1 MKPSFMQYDTSYVG
15 LSPQGENIKR
25 MMFYDYPKWVPVQ
38 VFFLSACLTKYKT
51 AINEIMEKHKRL
63 FPQYDRVDENNPV
76 EYKDFYVEGEVTD
89 CWGCVWKNL
98 HGGMVGKVAGH
109 PLEHWDNFEEW
120 KKHIPNPET
129 DGILGPKDWDGIAK
143 EIQKKKEQGLFSPD
157 FALPH
162 GFHFMLMWDL
172 RGFENFMLD
181 MLIGEPRLG
190 ELMEIIMQYNNYS
203 VKKILD
209 LGTPFLG
216 LAEDL
221 GIQNNLPVSKELW
234 NRYVRPGYE
243 ITAGEAKKRSIPVYL
258 HSDGHILPIIQDLIE
273 LGITLL
279 NPQSRA
285 NGIQPLR
292 EHVFR
297 KVAINLDLDRQLFP
311 VAEKA
316 DIKKHIDEIFDA
328 FYLPEGGLMLNIEIN
343 EDVPLNIMDYLFSLV
358 EDYCGLPN
366 PENTNFSKVGLF

>member
-1 MKPSFMQYDTSYVG
+1 MEVDFSIYDTSYKC

-25 MMFYDYPKWVPVQ
+25 MMFFDYPKWVPVQ
-38 VFFLSACLTKYKT
+38 VSFLPACLNKYKGM
-51 AINEIMEKHKRL
+51 INELMEKHLRL
-63 FPQYDRVDENNPV
+63 FPQYERIEEDKPI

-109 PLEHWDNFEEW
+109 PLENWEHFEEW

-129 DGILGPKDWDGIAK
+129 DGILGPKNWEEIAK
-143 EIQKKKEQGLFSPD
+143 DIQIKKESGIFSPD
-157 FALPH
+157 FPLPH

-172 RGFENFMLD
+172 RGFESFMLD
-181 MLIGEPRLG
+181 MLMEEPRLM
-190 ELMEIIMQYNNYS
+190 ELMNIIMRYNNYS

-221 GIQNNLPVSKELW
+221 GIQNNLPISKELW
-234 NRYVRPGYE
+234 DKYVKPGYE
-243 ITAGEAKKRSIPVYL
+243 ITVGEAKKKGIPVYL
-258 HSDGHILPIIQDLIE
+258 HSDGHILPIIPDLID

-279 NPQSRA
+279 NPQIRA

-292 EHVFR
+292 EYVFKR
-297 KVAINLDLDRQLFP
+297 VAINLDLDRQLFP
-311 VAEKA
+311 VAEKK
-316 DIKKHIDEIFDA
+316 DIKRHIHEVFSA
-328 FYLPEGGLMLNIEIN
+328 FYLPEGGFMLNVEMN
-343 EDVPLNIMDYLFSLV
+343 EDVSLEIMDYLFSIV
-358 EDYCGLPN
+358 EDYCNLPN
-366 PENTNFSKVGLF
+366 PEDTNFSKIGLF

>member
-1 MKPSFMQYDTSYVG
+1 MQYDMSYTG

-25 MMFYDYPKWVPVQ
+25 MMFYDYPRWVPVQ
-38 VFFLSACLTKYKT
+38 IFFLPACVNKYKT
-51 AINEIMEKHKRL
+51 ALNTLMERHRRL
-63 FPQYDRVDENNPV
+63 FPQFDMIDENNPV

-89 CWGCVWKNL
+89 CWGCVWKNV

-109 PLEHWDNFEEW
+109 PLGNWDNFEEW
-120 KKHIPNPET
+120 KKHIPNPEV
-129 DGILGPKDWDGIAK
+129 DGILGPKNWEGIMK
-143 EIQKKKEQGLFSPD
+143 EIQDKKNRGLFSPD
-157 FALPH
+157 FPLPH
-162 GFHFMLMWDL
+162 GFHFMLLWDL

-181 MLIGEPRLG
+181 MLVEEPRLF
-190 ELMEIIMQYNNYS
+190 ELIDIIIKYNNYS

-221 GIQNNLPVSKELW
+221 GIQNSLPISKELW
-234 NRYVRPGYE
+234 DKYVRSGYE
-243 ITAGEAKKRSIPVYL
+243 ITAGEAKKRGIPVYL
-258 HSDGHILPIIQDLIE
+258 HSDGHILPIIPDLIE

-292 EHVFR
+292 EQVFR

-311 VAEKA
+311 VADKK
-316 DIKKHIDEIFDA
+316 DIKKHVHDIFNN

-343 EDVPLNIMDYLFSLV
+343 EDVPLGIMDYLFSLV
-358 EDYCGLPN
+358 EDYCSLPD
-366 PENTNFSKVGLF
+366 PEDTNFSKIGLF